1 MNLEMLIT
9 WGIMSVMFSLTTRSR
24 NQGQTPKT
32 YNFHRIVFIHR
43 FKGFATFFYPS
54 YQFFSNEFHQTFIS
68 FLFISLTIVV
78 RQCAP

>member
-43 FKGFATFFYPS
+43 FKGFATFFLS
-54 YQFFSNEFHQTFIS
+54 LVSI
-68 FLFISLTIVV
+68 LFK
-78 RQCAP
+78 